1 MVSYHL
7 TRYKYKERIEDPREF
22 STLDAARKAAMRMG
36 IPEGEEVYVF
46 RWIDSISKD
55 KIVGIV
61 ENYGDHW
68 VWVKHGKPV
77 HGKGGRLSYP
87 SYPIYKNGS
96 IGEKFRY

>member
-1 MVSYHL
+1 MVSYYL
-7 TRYKYKERIEDPREF
+7 VIYKYKKRIEDPREF

-36 IPEGEEVYVF
+36 IPEGEKVYVF
-46 RWIDSISKD
+46 RLVDSKSED
-55 KIVGIV
+55 KIYGIV

-68 VWVKHGKPV
+68 VWVKHV

-96 IGEKFRY
+96 IGREYRY